1 MKIENSIKEKI
12 LILIKERS
20 EKVEEKI
27 ELSILLSLYGN
38 LLTETQQKYMDL
50 YYNED
55 YSLSEIGDNEN
66 ITRQAVRTILLKSK
80 NKLYEYEKKLGFYK
94 KEKEIKK
101 IIEKLQKTTI
111 DKKANQYITHIIEK
125 LDF

>member
-101 IIEKLQKTTI
+101 IIEKLQKSK
-111 DKKANQYITHIIEK
+111 DYGKVEEYITQIIEK

>member
-20 EKVEEKI
+20 ERVEEKI

>member
-1 MKIENSIKEKI
+1 M
-12 LILIKERS
+12 
-20 EKVEEKI
+20 EEKI
-27 ELSILLSLYGN
+27 EISILLNLYGN
-38 LLTETQQKYMDL
+38 LLTETQKNYMDL
-50 YYNED
+50 YYNQD

-101 IIEKLQKTTI
+101 IIEKLQKSK
-111 DKKANQYITHIIEK
+111 DDCKVEEYITQIIEK

>member
-101 IIEKLQKTTI
+101 IIEKLQKSK
-111 DKKANQYITHIIEK
+111 DDCKVEEYITQIIEK